1 MKRQTTIN
9 ESLKYPIEAEPIFV
23 IKIVEAEEKIEK
35 EWSLIKWEQGKR
47 QSKVPPLKEKLQTL
61 EMLPAEN
68 LRQILDR

>member
-47 QSKVPPLKEKLQTL
+47 RSKVPPLKEKLQTL